1 VLIRTVRMTFRP
13 DRVEDFLEG
22 VFRPSAP
29 RIRAFP
35 GCRHLALWRDER
47 FPNVLT
53 TYSLW
58 DDAGALAAYRASEL
72 FRSTWAR
79 TTPLFAAAP
88 AAHSQEEI
96 WASGEPG
103 IGKSEGVRR

>member
-1 VLIRTVRMTFRP
+1 MLIRTVRMTLRP
-13 DRVEDFLEG
+13 DRVEDFLEE

-47 FPNVLT
+47 YPNVLT

-58 DDAGALAAYRASEL
+58 ESAEALAAYRQSEL
-72 FRSTWAR
+72 FRTTWAR
-79 TTPLFAAAP
+79 TTPLFAGP
-88 AAHSQEEI
+88 PVAHSQWEV
-96 WASGEPG
+96 
-103 IGKSEGVRR
+103 EGAVREA